1 MDDGR
6 SYDGSGGLWLGRAY
20 DGQVNATV
28 KLIAQSLTTHL
39 FQLFNGTN
47 DTTMKGDSAEPCRVR
62 GFQTSFNP
70 FANSNGRMVVY
81 ASRHRFL
88 WNSDIKGVYEVSVSC
103 FSYLELT
110 DPYSVILLVVQ
121 FQC

>member
-1 MDDGR
+1 MLTLALNSVAHCLNAGESCMDDGR
-6 SYDGSGGLWLGRAY
+6 SYDGSGGLWLGRAH

-62 GFQTSFNP
+62 GFQNSFNP
-70 FANSNGRMVVY
+70 FANSNG
-81 ASRHRFL
+81 
-88 WNSDIKGVYEVSVSC
+88 
-103 FSYLELT
+103 
-110 DPYSVILLVVQ
+110 
-121 FQC
+121 